1 MPEGQL
7 SGPGHSEER
16 VEAMVALRG
25 IKLVKPWMTVRHPAL
40 PKRMQ
45 NEKLT
50 GGLVRAWN
58 LKNSGVEGMVWGL
71 GAQEPLREEHPGN
84 SEGKE
89 MA

>member
-1 MPEGQL
+1 MGTR
-7 SGPGHSEER
+7 HSEER
-16 VEAMVALRG
+16 VEAMVALRE
-25 IKLVKPWMTVRHPAL
+25 IKLVKPWMTVGHPAL

-50 GGLVRAWN
+50 GGLVRARN
-58 LKNSGVEGMVWGL
+58 LKNNGVEGMVWGL
-71 GAQEPLREEHPGN
+71 GSQEPPREEYPGN